1 MTDTDTI
8 DLGAKIRS
16 LIEQQ
21 KYPEALKE
29 ASKWVAV
36 EPDSDEAYFMR
47 GYANL
52 MWGQLEESATDV
64 KKAISIEPS
73 NAKYYNALGNIYF
86 DMGNDEAALGEFNR
100 ALHIEPDNLQY
111 SSSLCKAKMN
121 LGEVDDALAQV
132 EEMYRTNTDDDTIRN
147 NLADIYSIAA
157 TKDWHHAD
165 DDNLDYALT
174 HEHIQNAE
182 EYSTKARALNPVN
195 PYVLTRLDDLDS
207 AIKISK
213 KRKFTGGWG
222 TLIVA
227 LIFAT
232 LMFQKENPVLYA
244 YGISALL
251 YYYALRTPL
260 YVINHLNFAGKN
272 NLSLGDRIASIFVCD
287 GWTFFGY
294 GYGDAMMNMAK
305 TNLFFGVIRAAIRL
319 VLLPITVTTGLFNNY
334 SKNHALSIVGGMIGT
349 IIILMLV

>member
-1 MTDTDTI
+1 MTDTDI
-8 DLGAKIRS
+8 IEQDVKIRS

-29 ASKWVAV
+29 ANKWVAE
-36 EPDSDEAYFMR
+36 EPNSDAAYFIR
-47 GYANL
+47 GFANL
-52 MWGQLEESATDV
+52 MWGQLEEAAVDV

-73 NAKYYNALGNIYF
+73 TAKYYNALGNIYF
-86 DMGNDEAALGEFNR
+86 DMGNDEGAHGEFSR

-121 LGEVDDALAQV
+121 LGEIDDALVQV
-132 EEMYRTNTDDDTIRN
+132 EGMYRTNTDDAIRD

-157 TKDWHHAD
+157 TKDWYHLKE
-165 DDNLDYALT
+165 DNLNYALT

-182 EYSTKARALNPVN
+182 QYSSKARALSTTNPH
-195 PYVLTRLDDLDS
+195 VLTRLDDLDS

-222 TLIVA
+222 ALIVA
-227 LIFAT
+227 LIFAMF
-232 LMFQKENPVLYA
+232 MFQREDAILYA

-251 YYYALRTPL
+251 YYYALRTPQ
-260 YVINHLNFAGKN
+260 YVLNHLNFAGKD
-272 NLSLGDRIASIFVCD
+272 NLSLGDRIASVFVCD
-287 GWTFFGY
+287 GWTFYGY
-294 GYGDAMMNMAK
+294 GYGDAMMSMAK

-319 VLLPITVTTGLFNNY
+319 VLLPITVITALFNNY
-334 SKNHALSIVGGMIGT
+334 SKNHAFSIVGGMIGT
-349 IIILMLV
+349 IIILLVV